1 MRLTNKSLVSLRS
14 GVLISICSEDGS
26 VVPTIE
32 LIFIVV
38 LTVGFF
44 ISGVRSVTDD
54 GHIVTLFYSNL
65 KAAVTY

>member
-1 MRLTNKSLVSLRS
+1 M
-14 GVLISICSEDGS
+14 LISICSEDGS